1 MLPAGTRLGH
11 YVVGKSLGK
20 GGMGTVHE
28 ARDTRSGTVVAL
40 KVLDEKWLAR
50 PDIVARFRREAAAAL
65 ALRHPCIVFLLD
77 ADLGARPPY
86 LVFELQKGG
95 SLADRLDRENRLPW
109 RDAARIGAAIAA
121 GLEAI
126 HERGLVHRDL
136 KPGNVLLDK
145 KGHPRIADFGLVRG
159 EKGSGI
165 DPTSLTESGE
175 VVGTIE
181 FMAPEQVK
189 AGGEVK
195 APADLY
201 ALGCVLHTLLTG
213 EPPFSGTGV
222 DLMKKHLRERPRG
235 PRSHVRGI
243 PRALDALVLRLLDK
257 DPARRGD
264 ATTLA
269 RELDE
274 IAKGPE
280 PRDSRLAIALLAVGV
295 LAAIAGGYLLRKRP
309 EKVLPPPPPP
319 PATQKSRAVEL
330 PVARRYGDDRWC
342 ERGRIRVA
350 ARFAPGR
357 LVTGSAEGQVTIW
370 NEEGAPVAT
379 ARVSERPVVAIGAA
393 RETAVAA
400 DASGTVVLVR
410 SPRPGEVAVRTLEDL
425 HGSVAR
431 VVVSPSGKSAACI
444 VDGAAAVWDLARDPP
459 ARVVGPP
466 DVDLAAIA
474 FTVNENLATG
484 LGKGRLRLGGDPT
497 PVFGPGET
505 SPVRAL
511 AWRDSVDAT
520 GAGAGGGVLYLA
532 CGNRLVVP
540 NVTSAHMFDY
550 QWVSPDPIVEVVA
563 PPGPEGLVCL
573 DTEGRVTGLR
583 WYDLARREPYEDL
596 APARAITAFDEKRFG
611 MVGTLGGVTLVE
623 FSSGKK
629 SPPEQRHVDQVTG
642 ISFLPGKQI
651 LTAGLD
657 GTFRIWSRET
667 QLLMKTIDKR
677 EPIRSASIS
686 GARLVAIVGQEK
698 HDVAS
703 VLPLPDLELVTRLE
717 IGHARAAVL
726 LSDRMALEANDKVL
740 YLASLD
746 EGKRIELG
754 PTVAAPR
761 LAFAR
766 DRVLVGG
773 DGAVELRDA
782 SNSVLAD
789 RRVPVIWD
797 PALGAASVTAVALS
811 EDGQRGLA
819 GDADGR
825 LWVLDCAGR
834 VPREVADAKHGAV
847 VAAALSRDGKLA
859 ATASRDEP
867 LVRVWAAE
875 KGTLLGTVALTAAKR
890 EDFATTLAFD
900 GDVLFV
906 GTVSG
911 SLLEVKPPRASGP

>member
-11 YVVGKSLGK
+11 YVLGKPLGK

-50 PDIVARFRREAAAAL
+50 PDIVARFRREAEAAL
-65 ALRHPCIVFLLD
+65 ALRHPGIVFLLD

-109 RDAARIGAAIAA
+109 REVARIGAAIAA

-145 KGHPRIADFGLVRG
+145 KGNPRIADFGLVRG
-159 EKGSGI
+159 EQGSGI

-201 ALGCVLHTLLTG
+201 ALGCVLHTLLAG

-235 PRSHVRGI
+235 PRWHVRTI
-243 PRALDALVLRLLDK
+243 PRELDALVLRLLDK
-257 DPARRGD
+257 DPARRGE
-264 ATTLA
+264 AATLA

-280 PRDSRLAIALLAVGV
+280 PRDSRLASVLLVLGV
-295 LAAIAGGYLLRKRP
+295 AAAIAGGYLLRKRP
-309 EKVLPPPPPP
+309 ERVAPPPPPP
-319 PATQKSRAVEL
+319 PVTQKSHAVEL

-357 LVTGSAEGQVTIW
+357 LVTGSAAGQVTIW
-370 NEEGAPVAT
+370 NEEGAPLAT
-379 ARVSERPVVAIGAA
+379 TRVSERPIVAIGAA

-410 SPRPGEVAVRTLEDL
+410 SPRPGEL
-425 HGSVAR
+425 VAR
-431 VVVSPSGKSAACI
+431 TIEELHASVESIVVSPSGKSAACI
-444 VDGAAAVWDLARDPP
+444 VGGAAAVWDLGRDPP
-459 ARVVGPP
+459 TRVVGPP
-466 DVDLAAIA
+466 DADLAAIA

-484 LGKGRLRLGGDPT
+484 LGKGRLRLGGDAS
-497 PVFGPGET
+497 PVFGPAET
-505 SPVRAL
+505 NPIRAL
-511 AWRDSVDAT
+511 AWRESLDAT
-520 GAGAGGGVLYLA
+520 GAGGGGVLYIA

-540 NVTSAHMFDY
+540 NVTSTRLIDR
-550 QWVSPDPIVEVVA
+550 QWVSPDPIVEVIA

-596 APARAITAFDEKRFG
+596 APARALTEFDEKRFAL
-611 MVGTLGGVTLVE
+611 VGALGGVTLVD
-623 FSSGKK
+623 FASGKR
-629 SPPEQRHVDQVTG
+629 SPPEQRHVDEVTG
-642 ISFLPGKQI
+642 IAFLPGKQI
-651 LTAGLD
+651 LTSGLD

-667 QLLMKTIDKR
+667 QLLMKTVEKR
-677 EPIRSASIS
+677 EPILSASVS
-686 GARLVAIVGQEK
+686 GARLLAVVREEK

-703 VLPLPDLELVTRLE
+703 VLPLPDLDFVTKLE
-717 IGHARAAVL
+717 IGHARAGVL
-726 LSDRMALEANDKVL
+726 LSEHMALEANDKVL
-740 YLASLD
+740 YLASLE
-746 EGKRIELG
+746 EGRRIELG
-754 PTVAAPR
+754 PAVAAPR

-766 DRVLVGG
+766 DRVLVGR
-773 DGAVELRDA
+773 DGGVELRDA

-789 RRVPVIWD
+789 RRLPLLWD
-797 PALGAASVTAVALS
+797 PALGDALVTAVALS
-811 EDGQRGLA
+811 EDGTRGLA

-825 LWVLDCAGR
+825 LWTLDCAGR
-834 VPREVADAKHGAV
+834 VPREVQDAKHGPL

-859 ATASRDEP
+859 ATAAQGEP
-867 LVRVWAAE
+867 RVRVWATE
-875 KGTLLGTVALTAAKR
+875 KGTLLGTVALAAGKR
-890 EDFATTLAFD
+890 DDFATALAFD

-906 GTVSG
+906 GTASG
-911 SLLEVKPPRASGP
+911 SLLEVKPPRTSGP